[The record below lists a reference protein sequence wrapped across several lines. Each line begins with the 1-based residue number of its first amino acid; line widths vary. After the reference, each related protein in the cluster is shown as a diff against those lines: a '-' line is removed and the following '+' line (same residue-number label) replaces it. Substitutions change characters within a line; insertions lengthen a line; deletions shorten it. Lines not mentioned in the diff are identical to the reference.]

1 MITGVGNVQFM
12 WMYAIGFGIL
22 RAPEAFA
29 YSFWTVRHARMD
41 FEVAWGDFCS
51 VFSPCNFYSPASFVV
66 LGSFSPRSFP

>member
-29 YSFWTVRHARMD
+29 YLFRTPVRHAVMD
-41 FEVAWGDFCS
+41 FKVAWGDFSWIQFLS
-51 VFSPCNFYSPASFVV
+51 V
-66 LGSFSPRSFP
+66 

>member
-29 YSFWTVRHARMD
+29 YLFWTVRQAGMD
-41 FEVAWGDFCS
+41 FEVAWGDFSWIQFLS
-51 VFSPCNFYSPASFVV
+51 V
-66 LGSFSPRSFP
+66 